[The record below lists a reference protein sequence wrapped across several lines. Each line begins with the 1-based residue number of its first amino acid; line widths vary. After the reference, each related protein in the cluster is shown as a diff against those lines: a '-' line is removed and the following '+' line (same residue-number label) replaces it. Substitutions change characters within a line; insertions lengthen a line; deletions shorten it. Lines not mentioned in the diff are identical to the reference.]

1 MARERARAGASDERT
16 PGPTAI
22 LPKGRR
28 RNGRNTP
35 PAGKLTAW
43 TARGRSRRMARHV
56 VL

>member
-43 TARGRSRRMARHV
+43 TAARPKPPHGETCCA
-56 VL
+56 